1 MLTININHPNMKK
14 LTKNSSKEDLESVKT
29 GDTIKDDTGK
39 QGVVTAV
46 EILSRKFEKQ
56 YYYKLK
62 NDGTILVIK

>member
-1 MLTININHPNMKK
+1 MKK
-14 LTKNSSKEDLESVKT
+14 LTKNSSKEELESIRK

-39 QGVVTAV
+39 EGEVTQI
-46 EILSRKFEKQ
+46 EILTRRQEKQ

>member
-1 MLTININHPNMKK
+1 MKK
-14 LTKNSSKEDLESVKT
+14 LTKNSPKEDLENVKA

-39 QGVVTAV
+39 QGEVATI
-46 EILSRKFEKQ
+46 EILNRRYEKQ

>member
-1 MLTININHPNMKK
+1 MKQ
-14 LTKNSSKEDLESVKT
+14 LTKNSTKEELESIRK

-39 QGVVTAV
+39 QGEVAQI
-46 EILSRKFEKQ
+46 EILTRRQEKQ

>member
-1 MLTININHPNMKK
+1 MKK
-14 LTKNSSKEDLESVKT
+14 LTKNSSEEDLENVKA

-39 QGVVTAV
+39 QGEVAAV
-46 EILSRKFEKQ
+46 EILNRKSEKQ